1 MENVI
6 SNSSDTTQLS
16 DTGKNAAAIDRD
28 IAWLAA
34 VLDVR
39 FKLYFGQECEYEGI
53 DELLPPKHA
62 MGESPFGDVIIAH
75 NLNAQERL
83 VLLLA
88 LTPFIRPQL
97 LDVFYTKNATY
108 DRGFTEF
115 GGLKGNNHGG
125 FLPTAETAL
134 FMLAGINTAER
145 FEAMK
150 IFHPDTPLMS
160 SGLVRVLP
168 PPADEPISSGQL
180 CPGREFL
187 GQFTTGKIDKPDYST
202 NFPARLVT
210 TRLDWEDLILEEHVL
225 EEVKEIR
232 AWLRHEHELMED
244 WGLSSIL
251 KPGYR
256 SLFFGPPGTGKTLTV
271 MLLGKNTGL
280 DVYRIDL
287 SMIVSKY
294 IGETEKNLA
303 NVFDQAMQKRWI
315 LFFDEADALFGKR
328 TSTSSSHDRYAN
340 QEVSYLLQRIE
351 DYPGV
356 VILATNLKSNIDEAF
371 ARRFQNMIH
380 FPMPATEERLR
391 LWKKAFSKSS
401 QLDEKVDLFKI
412 ASDHILSGGAIINV
426 VRYCSLMA
434 IERGNNIILGSDIEN
449 GIKREF
455 KKEGK
460 IK

>member
-1 MENVI
+1 MENLI
-6 SNSSDTTQLS
+6 NIDTETES
-16 DTGKNAAAIDRD
+16 NAAVLDRD
-28 IAWLAA
+28 LSWLAA

-39 FKLYFGQECEYEGI
+39 FRLYFGQECEYDDI
-53 DELLPPKHA
+53 HDLLPPDYKEGA
-62 MGESPFGDVIIAH
+62 SPFSDVILQYK
-75 NLNAQERL
+75 LNASERL

-88 LTPFIRPQL
+88 LTPYIRPQL
-97 LDVFYTKNATY
+97 LDIFYTKNATY

-125 FLPTAETAL
+125 FLPTTETAL
-134 FMLAGINTAER
+134 FMLAGINTSRR

-150 IFHPDTPLMS
+150 VFHPDARLMT

-168 PPADEPISSGQL
+168 PPADEPLSCGQL

-187 GQFTTGKIDKPDYST
+187 GQFTTGKIDKPDYSA

-210 TRLDWEDLILEEHVL
+210 TKLEWEDLILEEHVL
-225 EEVKEIR
+225 DEVKEIR
-232 AWLRHEHELMED
+232 AWLKHERELMED
-244 WGLSSIL
+244 WGLHTVL

-256 SLFFGPPGTGKTLTV
+256 SLFFGPPGTGKTLTA

-303 NVFDQAMQKRWI
+303 NVFDQGLNHRWI
-315 LFFDEADALFGKR
+315 LFFDEADSLFGKR
-328 TSTSSSHDRYAN
+328 TSASSAHDRYAN

-380 FPMPATEERLR
+380 FPMPGTEERLK
-391 LWKKAFSKSS
+391 LWKNVFSKSS
-401 QLDEKVDLFKI
+401 KLDESVDMFKI

-434 IERGNNIILGSDIEN
+434 IERGSNVILAADIEN

>member
-1 MENVI
+1 MENLI
-6 SNSSDTTQLS
+6 EIITDIE
-16 DTGKNAAAIDRD
+16 KN
-28 IAWLAA
+28 AA
-34 VLDVR
+34 VLDRDLAWLATVLDIR
-39 FKLYFGQECEYEGI
+39 FRLYFGQECEYSNI
-53 DELLPPKHA
+53 DELLPPEYKT
-62 MGESPFGDVIIAH
+62 GESPFSDVVIKHKLSAE
-75 NLNAQERL
+75 ERL

-88 LTPFIRPQL
+88 FAPNIRPQL
-97 LDVFYTKNATY
+97 LDIFYTKNATY

-134 FMLAGINTAER
+134 FMLAGSDTAKR
-145 FEAMK
+145 FESMQL
-150 IFHPDTPLMS
+150 FHPDARLMVT
-160 SGLVRVLP
+160 GLVRVLA
-168 PPADEPISSGQL
+168 PPADEPSSCGQL

-187 GQFTTGKIDKPDYST
+187 GQFTTGKIDKPDYSA

-210 TRLDWEDLILEEHVL
+210 TKLEWDDLILEEHVL
-225 EEVKEIR
+225 DEVKEIR
-232 AWLRHEHELMED
+232 AWLKHERELMEG

-256 SLFFGPPGTGKTLTV
+256 SLFFGPPGTGKTLTA

-303 NVFDQAMQKRWI
+303 NVFDQALNHKWI

-328 TSTSSSHDRYAN
+328 TSASSAHDRYAN

-380 FPMPATEERLR
+380 FPMPGLEERLS
-391 LWKKAFSKSS
+391 LWKNTFSKHSK
-401 QLDEKVDLFKI
+401 LDESVDLFKI
-412 ASDHILSGGAIINV
+412 ASEHILSGGAIINV
-426 VRYCSLMA
+426 VRYCSLMT
-434 IERGNNIILGSDIEN
+434 IERGSNVILATDIEN
-449 GIKREF
+449 GIRREF

>member
-1 MENVI
+1 MENLI
-6 SNSSDTTQLS
+6 NILS
-16 DTGKNAAAIDRD
+16 DTENNAAVLDRD
-28 IAWLAA
+28 LAWLAM

-39 FKLYFGQECEYEGI
+39 FRLYFGQECEYKDI
-53 DELLPPKHA
+53 DELLPPEHVPGA
-62 MGESPFGDVIIAH
+62 SPFSDVVAEH
-75 NLNAQERL
+75 DLDVQERL

-88 LTPFIRPQL
+88 LTPYIRPQL

-134 FMLAGINTAER
+134 FLLAGIDTSKR

-150 IFHPDTPLMS
+150 LFHPDARLMLS
-160 SGLVRVLP
+160 ALVRVLP
-168 PPADEPISSGQL
+168 PPADEPVSSGQL

-187 GQFTTGKIDKPDYST
+187 GQFTTGKTDKPDYSA
-202 NFPARLVT
+202 NFPARLVST
-210 TRLDWEDLILEEHVL
+210 KLEWDDLILEEHVL

-232 AWLRHEHELMED
+232 AWLRHEQELMEG
-244 WGLSSIL
+244 WELNTIL

-256 SLFFGPPGTGKTLTV
+256 SLFFGPPGTGKTLTA
-271 MLLGKNTGL
+271 MLLGKSTGL

-287 SMIVSKY
+287 SMIVSKF

-303 NVFDQAMQKRWI
+303 NVFDQAMQKKWI

-380 FPMPATEERLR
+380 FPMPGTEERLK
-391 LWKKAFSKSS
+391 LWKSTFSKNSR
-401 QLDEKVDLFKI
+401 LDESVDLFKI
-412 ASDHILSGGAIINV
+412 ASEHVMSGGAIINV

-434 IERGNNIILGSDIEN
+434 IERGSNVIMGEDIEK
-449 GIKREF
+449 GVKREF

-460 IK
+460 VK

>member
-6 SNSSDTTQLS
+6 EITSDTE
-16 DTGKNAAAIDRD
+16 KN
-28 IAWLAA
+28 AA
-34 VLDVR
+34 VLDRDLAWLATMLDIR
-39 FKLYFGQECEYEGI
+39 FRLYFGQECEFSSI
-53 DELLPPKHA
+53 DELPAPEYPQGA
-62 MGESPFGDVIIAH
+62 SPFSDVVAV
-75 NLNAQERL
+75 NKLNTYERL

-88 LTPFIRPQL
+88 LAPYIRPQL
-97 LDVFYTKNATY
+97 LDIFYTKNATY

-134 FMLAGINTAER
+134 FMLAGIDTAKR
-145 FEAMK
+145 FEV
-150 IFHPDTPLMS
+150 IQLFHPDAQIMK
-160 SGLVRVLP
+160 SGLVRVLA
-168 PPADEPISSGQL
+168 PPADEPLFCGQL

-187 GQFTTGKIDKPDYST
+187 GQFTTGKIDKPDYSA

-210 TRLDWEDLILEEHVL
+210 TKLDWEDLILEEHVL

-232 AWLRHEHELMED
+232 AWLKHENELMEG
-244 WGLSSIL
+244 WGLNSIL

-256 SLFFGPPGTGKTLTV
+256 SLFFGPPGTGKTLTA

-303 NVFDQAMQKRWI
+303 NVFDQALNHKWI

-328 TSTSSSHDRYAN
+328 TSASSANDRYAN

-380 FPMPATEERLR
+380 FPMPGVEERLI
-391 LWKKAFSKSS
+391 LWKRAFSKSS
-401 QLDEKVDLFKI
+401 TLDESADLYKI
-412 ASDHILSGGAIINV
+412 ASEHILSGGAIINV
-426 VRYCSLMA
+426 VRYCSLMT
-434 IERGNNIILGSDIEN
+434 IERGSNVILGSDIEN

>member
-1 MENVI
+1 MENVMNI
-6 SNSSDTTQLS
+6 VSDTEN
-16 DTGKNAAAIDRD
+16 NATVLDRD
-28 IAWLAA
+28 LAWLAS

-39 FKLYFGQECEYEGI
+39 FRLYFGQECEYGNI
-53 DELLPPKHA
+53 DELSPPEYSDGA
-62 MGESPFGDVIIAH
+62 SPFSDVITGYD
-75 NLNAQERL
+75 LDWQERL

-115 GGLKGNNHGG
+115 GGLKGSNHGG

-134 FMLAGINTAER
+134 FMLAGINTMQR
-145 FEAMK
+145 FEMLK
-150 IFHPDTPLMS
+150 LFHPDAKLMT
-160 SGLVRVLP
+160 SGLIRVLP

-187 GQFTTGKIDKPDYST
+187 SQFTTGKMDKPDYSA

-210 TRLDWEDLILEEHVL
+210 TKLEWEDLILEEHVL
-225 EEVKEIR
+225 DEVKEIR
-232 AWLRHEHELMED
+232 AWLKYERELMED
-244 WGLSSIL
+244 WGLNNVL

-256 SLFFGPPGTGKTLTV
+256 SLFFGPPGTGKTLTA

-303 NVFDQAMQKRWI
+303 NVFDQAMNHRWI
-315 LFFDEADALFGKR
+315 LFFDEADSLFGKR

-380 FPMPATEERLR
+380 FPMPGMEERLR
-391 LWKKAFSKSS
+391 LWNNAFSKNCV
-401 QLDEKVDLFKI
+401 LDEKVDLFKI
-412 ASDHILSGGAIINV
+412 ATDHIVSGGAIINV
-426 VRYCSLMA
+426 VRFCSLMA
-434 IERGNNIILGSDIEN
+434 IERGSKVIMGDDIEK

-460 IK
+460 VK